1 VHTKGG
7 HAKCGRFEV
16 IDGKQVWVRSSFRR
30 AQQDVLPNLD
40 VRPTQPVPIVLADH
54 TLELAQWG
62 LLPSWAPDAKIS
74 YSTFN
79 ARAEGIETKPAFKRS
94 LVAKRCIIPASA
106 FFEWTGA
113 RGHTT
118 KYRIARRDGDLLG
131 FAGLYDTW
139 RSRDGD
145 ELKTCTVIMTTP
157 NAVMAPIHTRMPVI
171 LLPDQEEAWL
181 DPGMTEPQEILS
193 YLRPY
198 PDELLE
204 AAVAA

>member
-1 VHTKGG
+1 M
-7 HAKCGRFEV
+7 CGRFEI
-16 IDGKQVWVRSSFRR
+16 IDGKQVWVRFSIKR

-40 VRPTQPVPIVLADH
+40 VRPTQPVPIVVAEH
-54 TLELAQWG
+54 TLEVAKWG
-62 LLPSWAPDAKIS
+62 LVPSWSHDAKVD

-79 ARAEGIETKPAFKRS
+79 ARAEGIDTKPAFRRP
-94 LVAKRCIIPASA
+94 LVAKRCLIPASA

-113 RGHTT
+113 RGHKT
-118 KYRIARRDGDLLG
+118 KYRIARRDGDMLG

-139 RSRDGD
+139 RSRDGH
-145 ELKTCTVIMTTP
+145 ELKTCTIITTTP

-181 DPGMTEPQEILS
+181 DPAMTEPPEILS

-204 AAVAA
+204 ATVAA